1 MHDKIKDWV
10 VNDYFTPNIKA
21 EVILDT
27 LLTPYIEGI
36 IKDQCDQCGVD
47 AVFVTKEMSV
57 FDESRDNNQGEKI
70 DYILAD
76 AETVYLVELK
86 TTKES
91 IKPEQALLYQENCF
105 GKNFGE
111 VFGDKLLKI
120 VSAELKGAGKKWK
133 EANEPEERLG
143 KLFNDIL
150 QKYGPDVRGESC
162 AGRAKELLKLKEWD
176 STKKYLYTMG
186 QLLDYLHKYP
196 NRTLWNLPLKL
207 IYITLNGEWPHP
219 TEFKQYSDNP
229 TDNSNF
235 YLHPKEK
242 GSVSLKAAVEYLN
255 HQGDELAGLLADIIK
270 ELPDTKKKFRR
281 MNTWRN

>member
-1 MHDKIKDWV
+1 MHGIIKDLV
-10 VNDYFTPNIKA
+10 VNDYYTPNIKA

-27 LLTPYIEGI
+27 LLTPYIVGI
-36 IKDQCDQCGVD
+36 IKEQCGVD
-47 AVFVTKEMSV
+47 AAFVTKEMSV

-86 TTKES
+86 TTKGS
-91 IKPEQALLYQENCF
+91 IKPEQALLYQKNCF
-105 GKNFGE
+105 RKKFGE

-120 VSAELKGAGKKWK
+120 VSTKLKGVGKIW
-133 EANEPEERLG
+133 EETNEPEERLG

-150 QKYGPDVRGESC
+150 QKYGPDVRGKSC

-176 STKKYLYTMG
+176 SSYKYLYTMG
-186 QLLDYLHKYP
+186 QILDYLDDFP
-196 NRTLWNLPLKL
+196 GRTLWDLHLKL
-207 IYITLNGEWPHP
+207 IYITPNGEWPHP

-242 GSVSLKAAVEYLN
+242 GSVSLKKAEAYLRRV
-255 HQGDELAGLLADIIK
+255 QGDELAGLLADIIK
-270 ELPDTKKKFRR
+270 EIYGE
-281 MNTWRN
+281 